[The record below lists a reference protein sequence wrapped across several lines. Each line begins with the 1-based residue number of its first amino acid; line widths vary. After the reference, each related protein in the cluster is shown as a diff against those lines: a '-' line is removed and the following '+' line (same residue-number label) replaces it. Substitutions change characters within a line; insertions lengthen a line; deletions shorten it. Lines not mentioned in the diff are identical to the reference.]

1 LGEFSETVPLSG
13 VCTTKK
19 AVFGDLMVDLAA
31 PVRKRIETLLSEYLA
46 CGIAPIDFDRPLG
59 APSLFAPDSVSW
71 RIFKNPMALYIGGMT
86 AVILELAEPRV
97 RAGIWDHTSFRSA
110 PLRRIRRT
118 AFAALATVYGPRDQ
132 ACDMIARVRAIH
144 NQIKGTNELGEEYSA
159 SDPELLTWVHATA
172 SYGFSEAYHQ
182 YVMPLR
188 PCERDRLFNEAHASA
203 ELHGAPNVPRSLG
216 AFGALQDNFF
226 EKLCPSGA
234 LMTFIE
240 MMERIHAL
248 PGPTAKFE
256 PLFVKA
262 AISLVPSRVRMR
274 LGLLD
279 QWNLGILERKLV
291 WSMGVLADNFLLR
304 NHPAVR
310 ACGRL
315 GLPQNYLYVNPHT
328 NND

>member
-1 LGEFSETVPLSG
+1 
-13 VCTTKK
+13 
-19 AVFGDLMVDLAA
+19 MVDLAL

-46 CGIAPIDFDRPLG
+46 CGIDSIDFDRPLG
-59 APSLFAPDSVSW
+59 SPSLFASDSVSW
-71 RIFKNPMALYIGGMT
+71 RIFKNPIALYIGGIT
-86 AVILELAEPRV
+86 AVILELAEPRI

-132 ACDMIARVRAIH
+132 ACDLIARVRAIH
-144 NQIKGTNELGEEYSA
+144 DKIKGMNELGEQYSA
-159 SDPELLTWVHATA
+159 SDPELLSWVHATA

-188 PCERDRLFNEAHASA
+188 PCERDRFFNEARTSA
-203 ELHGAPNVPRSLG
+203 QLHGALNAPRSLG
-216 AFGALQDNFF
+216 AFSALQDDFF

-234 LMTFIE
+234 LTTFIE

-248 PGPTAKFE
+248 PGPTARLE

-262 AISLVPSRVRMR
+262 AISLVQSRVRMR

-279 QWNLGILERKLV
+279 QWDLGVLERKLV
-291 WSMGVLADNFLLR
+291 GLMGIWADSFLLR

-315 GLPQNYLYVNPHT
+315 GLPQDYLYVKPHT
-328 NND
+328 HSD

>member
-1 LGEFSETVPLSG
+1 MFGE
-13 VCTTKK
+13 
-19 AVFGDLMVDLAA
+19 LMVDLAA

-46 CGIAPIDFDRPLG
+46 CGIGFIDFDRPLG
-59 APSLFAPDSVSW
+59 SPSLFAPDSVSW
-71 RIFKNPMALYIGGMT
+71 RIFKNPIALYIGGIA
-86 AVILELAEPRV
+86 AVILELAEPRI

-118 AFAALATVYGPRDQ
+118 AFAALATVYGPQDQ
-132 ACDMIARVRAIH
+132 ARDMIARVRAIH
-144 NQIKGTNELGEEYSA
+144 SQIKGMNELGEEYSA
-159 SDPELLTWVHATA
+159 SDPELLSWVHATA
-172 SYGFSEAYHQ
+172 SYGFTEAYHQ

-188 PCERDRLFNEAHASA
+188 PRERDRFFNEAYASA
-203 ELHGAPNVPRSLG
+203 ELHGALNAPRSLD
-216 AFGALQDNFF
+216 AFGALQDDFF
-226 EKLCPSGA
+226 ERLCPSGA

-248 PGPTAKFE
+248 PGPTAKCE

-279 QWNLGILERKLV
+279 QWDLGILERKFI
-291 WSMGVLADNFLLR
+291 WSMGVVADSFLLR

-310 ACGRL
+310 ACRRL
-315 GLPQNYLYVNPHT
+315 GLPQNYLYAKAHT
-328 NND
+328 NSD